1 MKVVIL
7 AGGFGTRISEES
19 KNIPKPMI
27 TINNIP
33 IIIRIMEIYSK
44 FNFNEFI
51 ICTGYKSNIIKDY
64 FTNLDK
70 YQNDIE
76 INFNKNEI
84 KLFNR
89 NHFFKN
95 WKIIIADTGL
105 STGTA
110 GRIKRIKKYLYNDEN
125 FMLTYGDGLSN
136 VRLDKLLNFHKKNF
150 KIATLTAVPV
160 PSRFGNLKIKNNL
173 IKDFN
178 EKQTKSFINGG
189 FFIFS
194 KKIFSFLNNSKQTL
208 ETDILPDLS
217 RINQLAAY
225 KHEGFW
231 QCMDTLRDKM
241 YIEKISKNGLPPW
254 LK

>member
-33 IIIRIMEIYSK
+33 IIVRIMEIYSK

-51 ICTGYKSNIIKDY
+51 ICTGYKSDVIKDY
-64 FTNLDK
+64 FINLDK
-70 YQNDIE
+70 YQNDIK
-76 INFNKNEI
+76 INFSEDEIILFDKNK
-84 KLFNR
+84 FY
-89 NHFFKN
+89 KN
-95 WKIIIADTGL
+95 WKIIISDTGL
-105 STGTA
+105 NTGTA
-110 GRIKRIKKYLYNDEN
+110 GRIRSVKKYLENDDN

-136 VRLDKLLNFHKKNF
+136 VNINKLIKFHKSNS

-160 PSRFGNLKIKNNL
+160 PSRFGNLKIEKNL

-178 EKQTKSFINGG
+178 EKQSQSYINGG
-189 FFIFS
+189 YFVFS
-194 KKIFSFLNNSKQTL
+194 KKIFSFLDNSKQVL
-208 ETDILPDLS
+208 ESDVLPLLS
-217 RINQLAAY
+217 KKKQLSAF
-225 KHEGFW
+225 KHNGFW
-231 QCMDTLRDKM
+231 QCMDTLRDKI
-241 YIEKISKNGLPPW
+241 YIEKVSKNGSPPW